1 MPMSDA
7 EIEAV
12 TVGGAR
18 RLDGPIAIAEY
29 DPDWPRQ
36 FDREA
41 LRIRTALG
49 EAALAIEHVGSTAVP
64 GLAAKPIIDIHL
76 VVADAARE
84 EAYAP
89 PLERAGYRLTIR
101 EPHWFDHRMFK
112 GHKPAVNLHVFSPG
126 CPELVRVRLF
136 RDWLRQ
142 SPDDAALYAMT
153 KRRLAGMTWAYVQN
167 YADAKQGVIDEI
179 MARARAWAAAQAG
192 LGGDL

>member
-18 RLDGPIAIAEY
+18 RLDGPIEIAEY

-36 FDREA
+36 FDREV
-41 LRIRTALG
+41 LRIRAALG
-49 EAALAIEHVGSTAVP
+49 EQALAVEHVGSTAVP

-76 VVADAARE
+76 VVADAVRE

-89 PLERAGYRLTIR
+89 LLEGAGYRLTIR
-101 EPHWFDHRMFK
+101 KPHWFDHRMFK
-112 GHKPAVNLHVFSPG
+112 GRKPAVNLHVFSPD

-136 RDWLRQ
+136 RDWLRR
-142 SPDDAALYAMT
+142 SPDDAALYATT

-179 MARARAWAAAQAG
+179 MERARAWVAAQAG